1 MLTLLLVGSVVK
13 VTESFKRMIK
23 EREVERASMVESLK
37 LIVQSQLILADL
49 LENQSRLED
58 LLKSLEQESQ
68 GNGRN

>member
-1 MLTLLLVGSVVK
+1 M
-13 VTESFKRMIK
+13 
-23 EREVERASMVESLK
+23 ERASMVESLK